1 MVVVQASKINL
12 PTPSSLYYPQ
22 TTSFLFEPHSLSL
35 ALMHSD
41 SSFSLFSSLSFPLLS
56 LPQALTIPSPSSS
69 SSFLLLQETQE
80 DPNPRV
86 LFIVG
91 GPHKGTSKVL
101 LRFYLLR
108 NNESKVFDRAK
119 VVSKQKGIDFDD
131 KVGVLLDVNH
141 GMKISIVGSVNFF
154 ALYSLSDAKVLIFGV
169 KLVGDDDA
177 VAVKLMRCAV
187 IECCRPVFS
196 MSISFGW
203 LILGEENGVRVI
215 DLRGLVKGKTRR
227 VKNLASKE
235 KLLNVSNSLIRDGDD
250 FGGSSSEIPC
260 NGSLD
265 GKIEKHCVSAK
276 LRSIKYIQ
284 ETDESGACFV
294 AFKEKEVKGLESTA
308 LPKMSVKTISI
319 QALSPKKFLILD
331 SSGELCIL
339 NVHKTAVGFNISCQL
354 RQLPQ
359 SLKVQKLAVFPEMS
373 SRIQTIWISDG
384 YQSVQMMDIDTT
396 YNEDDGSE
404 SEGKLMQTSVSQA
417 IFTSEKVQDMIPTA
431 AKSILILGQARSL
444 YAYAVS

>member
-41 SSFSLFSSLSFPLLS
+41 SSFSLFSSLSFPLIS

-331 SSGELCIL
+331 SSGDLCIL
-339 NVHKTAVGFNISCQL
+339 NVHKTAVGLNVSCQL